1 MAGFQMDW
9 SALLPDRYRLARELG
24 RGGMAT
30 VWLASDRNRHRPV
43 ALKILRPQLAVALGT
58 ERFLRE
64 IELSSRLIHPRIL
77 PLLDSGLIAVP
88 GSETLSLPWFTLPYI
103 EGPSL
108 RTRLSLEGRL
118 PLADALQIACEVA
131 DALSYAHRQDVLHR
145 DIKPAN
151 ILLDGAHAVVSD
163 FGIAKALT
171 AASSPDDSSG
181 GMAVG
186 TPAYMSPEQA
196 VGGHALD
203 RRSDIYALGCVLY
216 EMLAGEPPFTGTTAE
231 SVARRHISAPVP
243 DIRVVRPDVTEAVA
257 TALKRAMSKAPRNR
271 FRSAAHFG
279 RALARVTIPVEIGQ
293 HS

>member
-9 SALLPDRYRLARELG
+9 SALLPDRYRLERELG

-43 ALKILRPQLAVALGT
+43 ALKILRPQLAIALGT

-64 IELSSRLIHPRIL
+64 IEFTSRLIHPRVL
-77 PLLDSGLIAVP
+77 PLLDSGLIRVP

-103 EGPSL
+103 EGSSL
-108 RTRLSLEGRL
+108 RTRLSLERRL
-118 PLADALQIACEVA
+118 PLTDALRIASEVA
-131 DALSYAHRQDVLHR
+131 EALHYAHLQDVLHR

-151 ILLDGAHAVVSD
+151 ILLDGAHAVVAD

-181 GMAVG
+181 GLAVG

-196 VGGHALD
+196 VGGHSLD
-203 RRSDIYALGCVLY
+203 GRSDIYALGCVLY
-216 EMLAGEPPFTGTTAE
+216 EMLAGEPPYTGATAE

-243 DIRVVRPDVTEAVA
+243 DIRVLRPDVPGAVA
-257 TALKRAMSKAPRNR
+257 TAVKRAMAKAPRNR
-271 FRSAAHFG
+271 FRSAAQFG
-279 RALARVTIPVEIGQ
+279 RALERITFPVEAAH

>member
-1 MAGFQMDW
+1 MAGTQQDW
-9 SALLPDRYRLARELG
+9 TRLVPERYQVERQLG

-30 VWLASDRNRHRPV
+30 VWLARDLTLGRHV
-43 ALKILRPQLAVALGT
+43 ALKILRPQLAIALGT

-64 IELSSRLIHPRIL
+64 IEFTARLAHPRIL
-77 PLLDSGLIAVP
+77 PLLDSGLIPVP
-88 GSETLSLPWFTLPYI
+88 GSETLRLPWFTMPYV

-108 RTRLSLEGRL
+108 RTRLAERGRL
-118 PLADALQIACEVA
+118 PLAEALQIAGEA
-131 DALSYAHRQDVLHR
+131 AEALSYAHLHDVLHR

-151 ILLDGAHAVVSD
+151 ILLEGGHAVVAD

-196 VGGHALD
+196 AGGRALD
-203 RRSDIYALGCVLY
+203 GRSDIYALGCVLY
-216 EMLAGEPPFTGTTAE
+216 EMLAGQPPFTGPTAE
-231 SVARRHISAPVP
+231 CVARRHISAPVP
-243 DIRVVRPDVTEAVA
+243 DVSVVRPDVPAAVA
-257 TALKRAMSKAPRNR
+257 TALRRAMAKAPRNR

-279 RALARVTIPVEIGQ
+279 RAIERIPHPIGIG
-293 HS
+293 